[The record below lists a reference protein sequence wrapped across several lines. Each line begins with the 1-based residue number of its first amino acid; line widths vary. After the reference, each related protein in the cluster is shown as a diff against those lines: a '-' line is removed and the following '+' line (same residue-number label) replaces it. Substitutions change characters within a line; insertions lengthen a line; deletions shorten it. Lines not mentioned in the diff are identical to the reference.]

1 MEWTTTYGLDG
12 WSPLGI
18 CVDWMDEDFFAWK
31 CQNTTRNGPNSWAL
45 HDCHDLAPFTKCC
58 DVSTSCERYGAICD
72 IPSHGNCFYCSDHV
86 CKMGKTIQGFQLS
99 PTPPPVV
106 SQKTPQIEET
116 NQPHNFT
123 LYETSEHHHLHPCTS
138 CFPTI
143 ALHPLSSTLVCLR
156 SL

>member
-1 MEWTTTYGLDG
+1 MNFPKAPLNAQLNGGSMVWTTTYGLDG

-58 DVSTSCERYGAICD
+58 DVSTSCEGYGAICD
-72 IPSHGNCFYCSDHV
+72 IPSHGNCSYCSDHV

-99 PTPPPVV
+99 RYQTPRIANSSSFCPPPVV
-106 SQKTPQIEET
+106 LIQNNKEKWSPIG
-116 NQPHNFT
+116 
-123 LYETSEHHHLHPCTS
+123 
-138 CFPTI
+138 
-143 ALHPLSSTLVCLR
+143 
-156 SL
+156 